1 MSYQRSTLKLVF
13 EDPQF
18 DGLEVRIKRLPIGK
32 LFAVTELADLG
43 DDLSEMKEQFFKLT
57 DMVGES
63 LLSWNLTE
71 GDEEEP
77 VPADAEGLRSQD
89 IEFVLGIV
97 TAWTEAATAVT
108 PPLPNRSNSGPPSPE
123 QFELM
128 ERVLESQL
136 S

>member
-1 MSYQRSTLKLVF
+1 MSYQRSTLKLAF

-18 DGLEVRIKRLPIGK
+18 DGLEVRIKRLPIKK
-32 LFAVTELADLG
+32 LFAVTELSELGEDLG
-43 DDLSEMKEQFFKLT
+43 EMREQFFQLT

-71 GDEEEP
+71 GDDEEA

-89 IEFVLGIV
+89 IEFVLAIV
-97 TAWTEAATAVT
+97 TAWTEAATSVS
-108 PPLPNRSNSGPPSPE
+108 PPLLKRSTSGPPSPE

-128 ERVLESQL
+128 ERVLASQL